1 MLLAKLF
8 QQLKKHS
15 DFPFEVE
22 YIVMDP
28 GYNKLN
34 REKIEENAT
43 LLNVP
48 IKIFESDI
56 FDVTAK
62 EESSPCYLCARMRR
76 GVLHDAVKELGCNKL
91 ALGHHFDDA
100 AETLMLNLFFEGRI
114 GCFQPVTDL
123 SRVGIR
129 VIRPL
134 IYMPERHVKDFA
146 RKVELPVIQSPC
158 PADKNTQRE
167 EMHNLINEL
176 DRKNKGLRYRI
187 YGAIQRGEVDGF
199 KPVGGMTGIK
209 DCSPGEDD

>member
-1 MLLAKLF
+1 
-8 QQLKKHS
+8 
-15 DFPFEVE
+15 
-22 YIVMDP
+22 
-28 GYNKLN
+28 
-34 REKIEENAT
+34 
-43 LLNVP
+43 
-48 IKIFESDI
+48 
-56 FDVTAK
+56 
-62 EESSPCYLCARMRR
+62 
-76 GVLHDAVKELGCNKL
+76 
-91 ALGHHFDDA
+91 
-100 AETLMLNLFFEGRI
+100 MLNLFFEGRI

-146 RKVELPVIQSPC
+146 RKVELPVIESPC

-167 EMHNLINEL
+167 EMHQLINEL

-209 DCSPGEDD
+209 DCSPEDE